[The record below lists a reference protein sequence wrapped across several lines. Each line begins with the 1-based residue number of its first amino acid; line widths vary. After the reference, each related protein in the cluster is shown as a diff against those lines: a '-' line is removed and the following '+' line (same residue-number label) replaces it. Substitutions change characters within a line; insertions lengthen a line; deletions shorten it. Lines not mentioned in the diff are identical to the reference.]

1 MIADVHI
8 EHGCG
13 KTICPATR
21 QIGCNLSS
29 GLVVGTLEG
38 LIEYI
43 TCRISI
49 SAQQSAKIAHLHRIG
64 VHRASAALAFLQHAN
79 HDVISILV
87 GKRNIHTSHILVRCL
102 VLERPFANHLP
113 FFGSAGSNL
122 CLGIRQRIGK
132 SLFVALLPVGILIY
146 GVIILAA

>member
-13 KTICPATR
+13 KTIYPATR
-21 QIGCNLSS
+21 QIGCYLSS

-87 GKRNIHTSHILVRCL
+87 GKRNIHTSHILIRCL
-102 VLERPFANHLP
+102 VLERPVANHLP
-113 FFGSAGSNL
+113 FGAAVGYL
-122 CLGIRQRIGK
+122 LTGISQSIFK

>member
-13 KTICPATR
+13 KTIYPATR

-113 FFGSAGSNL
+113 FGAAGSDL

>member
-13 KTICPATR
+13 KTIYPATR

-64 VHRASAALAFLQHAN
+64 VHRASAALALIQDMN
-79 HDVISILV
+79 YDVISILV
-87 GKRNIHTSHILVRCL
+87 SQRHSITISILVRCL
-102 VLERPFANHLP
+102 VLQRPFE
-113 FFGSAGSNL
+113 
-122 CLGIRQRIGK
+122 
-132 SLFVALLPVGILIY
+132 
-146 GVIILAA
+146 